1 MGFIKQGKKNQS
13 NICKPFKIKG
23 LIFDSEEDYNILK
36 NIDNNIDNLVKLVN
50 DGIIDITEVFK
61 NIKKINVKECYY
73 EAREELDGLFINATS
88 LLMYEGTRFQN
99 DFKVGCCFFDKINV
113 KEYCDSDSDSE

>member
-1 MGFIKQGKKNQS
+1 MGYKSKSKQIN
-13 NICKPFKIKG
+13 NNFKIRG

-113 KEYCDSDSDSE
+113 KEYYDSDSDSE

>member
-1 MGFIKQGKKNQS
+1 MGFIKQEKKNQS

-23 LIFDSEEDYNILK
+23 LIFDSEDDYNILK

-88 LLMYEGTRFQN
+88 LLMHEGTRFQN